1 MAERPSTATS
11 PLLRR
16 LNAAA
21 VLDALRSAESMTGT
35 DVMAATGL
43 SRPTV
48 HTVCDELIDLGWV
61 HELDARVPEDP
72 RRPGRRARHYAFRA
86 RAAYVL
92 GVDLGAHKVTVQL
105 ADLAGDPVAE
115 RTCRFREELVD
126 VDERLR
132 VVQETVTAVLA
143 RGGVGEAAVL
153 AVGLGV
159 PGPTEGG
166 RVCASWLPGLDG
178 ADLPAAV
185 ARGRDWRVLVEND
198 ANLAVIAE
206 RWRGAARAVDD
217 VVLLLAGERLGS
229 GVFVGGRLLRG
240 AHGGVGELGFL
251 HLVAEVGNTDGI
263 GRLTARLGAD
273 AVASRDEV
281 QAEPVFAAARDGDPA
296 AQAVVDAV
304 AARVARV
311 VAVLATLFDPELLV
325 VGGAVAGAGDVVLDP
340 LARHARA
347 LCERPPRLVASALGE
362 RAVVTGAVRLAL
374 DDVEAGIFDRGA
386 LRAAVP
392 SDQAAHGPIPGGTA
406 AR

>member
-1 MAERPSTATS
+1 MAERPTTATP

-16 LNAAA
+16 LNATA

-92 GVDLGAHKVTVQL
+92 GVDLGAHKVTVQV
-105 ADLAGDPVAE
+105 ADLAGDAVAE
-115 RTCRFREELVD
+115 QTRSFREERVG

-132 VVQETVTAVLA
+132 VLQATVTAVLA
-143 RGGVGEAAVL
+143 DAGVPEAAVL
-153 AVGLGV
+153 AVGLAV
-159 PGPTEGG
+159 PGPADAG
-166 RVCASWLPGLDG
+166 RVSASWLPGLDG
-178 ADLPAAV
+178 ADLRAAV
-185 ARGRDWRVLVEND
+185 GRARGWPVLVEND
-198 ANLAVIAE
+198 ANLAAIAE
-206 RWRGAARAVDD
+206 RWRGAAVAVDD
-217 VVLLLAGERLGS
+217 VVLLLAGERLGT

-263 GRLTARLGAD
+263 GRLVARLGAGAPCGTVGDHPQEVD
-273 AVASRDEV
+273 AET
-281 QAEPVFAAARDGDPA
+281 VFAAARAGDPGSL
-296 AQAVVDAV
+296 AVVDAV
-304 AARVARV
+304 AARIARV
-311 VAVLATLFDPELLV
+311 VAILSTLFDPELLV
-325 VGGAVAGAGDVVLDP
+325 VGGAVAGAADVVLEP
-340 LARHARA
+340 LARHVTA
-347 LCERPPRLVASALGE
+347 LCDRPARLMASELGE

-374 DDVEAGIFDRGA
+374 DHVEAGIFDRGPLPTA
-386 LRAAVP
+386 ERAPVRP
-392 SDQAAHGPIPGGTA
+392 
-406 AR
+406 